1 VFYPY
6 KWFLIAGFFLV
17 PFLVLTV
24 GNSYAP
30 GNIRRRAS
38 WALLAGWAWVVA
50 SSVIA
55 AELDFQ
61 LAATEEQRESAMMG
75 DGARMIASVFFGWAY
90 VLPIVLCYCGTL
102 YVYVALRR
110 RRR

>member
-1 VFYPY
+1 VFHPY
-6 KWFLIAGFFLV
+6 KLFLIAGVFLV

-24 GNSYAP
+24 ENSYAP
-30 GNIRRRAS
+30 GSIRRRAS

-50 SSVIA
+50 SSFIVA
-55 AELDFQ
+55 QVDPW
-61 LAATEEQRESAMMG
+61 LAVTDEQRESASMG
-75 DGARMIASVFFGWAY
+75 DGARMIGAMLFGWAY
-90 VLPIVLCYCGTL
+90 VLPIVLCYCGAL